1 METNPQTTIESQ
13 PAPSKIKSS
22 EGLELAYRYFE
33 GSKNQPTLVFL
44 PGYRSDMDG
53 SKALFLWNWAKNNN
67 ISMLRLDYSGHG
79 GSEGDFEDGT
89 IGQWTKDAIF
99 IIDQITQGPLIVV
112 GSSMGGWIGLLV
124 ATKRPDRVKAYLGIA
139 AAPDFT
145 KWVWEEELT
154 DEQRGRCKRDGK
166 LLEDSPYSDEPDVM
180 TYALFEDGKN
190 HLLLEEQIPFGNPV
204 ILLHGKAD
212 TEVPWKIAEKIK
224 SRLKQNQCTIHYIED
239 GEHRL
244 SRESDL
250 KLLETEI
257 RKLYNL

>member
-13 PAPSKIKSS
+13 PSPSKIKSP
-22 EGLELAYRYFE
+22 EGLELAYRYLE
-33 GSKNQPTLVFL
+33 GGKNHPTLVFL

-53 SKALFLWNWAKNNN
+53 SKALFLWDWAKENNV
-67 ISMLRLDYSGHG
+67 SMLRLDYSGHG
-79 GSEGDFEDGT
+79 SSDGVFEDGT
-89 IGQWTKDAIF
+89 IGQWTNDALF
-99 IIDQITQGPLIVV
+99 IIDQITQGPLIVI

-124 ATKRPDRVKAYLGIA
+124 ATKRATRVKAYLGIA

-154 DEQRGRCKRDGK
+154 DEQRARCKRDGK

-190 HLLLEEQIPFGNPV
+190 HLLLEEQISFDNPV

-224 SRLKQNQCTIHYIED
+224 SRLKQGQCTIRYIAD

-257 RKLYNL
+257 RKLYGL

>member
-1 METNPQTTIESQ
+1 
-13 PAPSKIKSS
+13 
-22 EGLELAYRYFE
+22 
-33 GSKNQPTLVFL
+33 
-44 PGYRSDMDG
+44 
-53 SKALFLWNWAKNNN
+53 
-67 ISMLRLDYSGHG
+67 MLRLDYSGHG
-79 GSEGDFEDGT
+79 SSEGEFEDGT
-89 IGQWTKDAIF
+89 IGQWTQDALF
-99 IIDQITQGPLIVV
+99 VIDNITQGPLIVI

-124 ATKRPDRVKAYLGIA
+124 ATKRATRVKAYLGIA

-154 DEQRGRCKRDGK
+154 GEQRDRCKRDGK

-190 HLLLEEQIPFGNPV
+190 HILLEEQIPFDNPV

-224 SRLKQNQCTIHYIED
+224 SRLKQDQCIIHYIAD

-257 RKLYNL
+257 KKLYGL